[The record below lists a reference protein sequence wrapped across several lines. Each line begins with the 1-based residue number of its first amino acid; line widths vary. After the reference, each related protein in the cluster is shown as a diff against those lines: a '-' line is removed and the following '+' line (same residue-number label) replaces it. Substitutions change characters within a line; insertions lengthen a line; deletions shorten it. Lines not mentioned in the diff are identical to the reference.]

1 MKKRNLPRIPPP
13 PLEGPCIKKHFESMW
28 QILWGKTHLA
38 TDLSGVTIGNVREFF
53 VREFLSLHLPGDLFV
68 STGHILDAEGEASQ
82 QIDVLV
88 SHKSGFDLPMGNVSM
103 VFSDG
108 LVACIEVK
116 STLKRKEFFE
126 QIVPM
131 FRALPNPGQ
140 GKPKPL
146 KVVFTVQL
154 ENSSQH
160 RSLLEKWACEGI
172 RDGTLITDCLPELV
186 IILDNAAVI
195 KGGALECLKDTNHF
209 GETGELYKF
218 GAYKNQKWAGLMLLV
233 FELAQRA
240 GGADWRQYLR
250 PILEDEGDTIE
261 FKKLD

>member
-1 MKKRNLPRIPPP
+1 
-13 PLEGPCIKKHFESMW
+13 
-28 QILWGKTHLA
+28 
-38 TDLSGVTIGNVREFF
+38 
-53 VREFLSLHLPGDLFV
+53 LPGDLFV
-68 STGHILDAEGEASQ
+68 STGHLLDAEGEASQ

-88 SHKSGFDLPMGNVSM
+88 SHKSGFALPMGNVSM

-116 STLKRKEFFE
+116 STLKRKDFFE

-131 FRALPNPGQ
+131 FSALPNPGQ

-146 KVVFTVQL
+146 KVIFTVQL
-154 ENSSQH
+154 EKSSQH
-160 RSLLEKWACEGI
+160 RGLLEKWACDGI
-172 RDGTLITDCLPELV
+172 QAGIITTDCLPDLV

-195 KGGALECLKDTNHF
+195 KGGALECLKGTNHF

-218 GAYKNQKWAGLMLLV
+218 GDYKTEKWVGLMLLV

-240 GGADWRQYLR
+240 GGADWTPYISPLLNK
-250 PILEDEGDTIE
+250 IKNDELGAE
-261 FKKLD
+261 E